1 MKGLAAV
8 LVELKKPLVLEEIEI
23 PPLRYGQVLAEL
35 KCSGICGAQI
45 GEINGVKGPDK
56 FLPHLLGHE
65 GTATVLETGEGVRR
79 VKAGDTIVMHWRKA
93 AGIDAPTPAYQS
105 KLGKIN
111 SGWVTTFN
119 RLAIVS
125 ENRVTPIPADFDPE
139 VAALFGCAVTT
150 AFGVINNNAQLKIGQ
165 SIIVFGA
172 GGVGLNIVQGA
183 AMVGAYPII
192 AVDLFDNRLELAKR
206 LGATHLINS
215 RSSDAESEIR
225 KIIGNDGVDAAV
237 DNTGNVKIIELL
249 YTLSNATGRTILVG
263 VPPKESKASIYTLPL
278 HFDRSLFGSHG
289 GECQPDVDIPRYV
302 RLCEAGKLKLKELIG
317 KHYPLEE
324 INQAISDITDGTIAG
339 RAIINMGTT

>member
-23 PPLRYGQVLAEL
+23 PPLRFGQVLVRVQ
-35 KCSGICGAQI
+35 CSGICGAQI

-79 VKAGDTIVMHWRKA
+79 VKPGDTVVMHWRKA

-119 RLAIVS
+119 QMAIVS
-125 ENRVTPIPADFDPE
+125 ENRLTPIPKDFDPE

-165 SIIVFGA
+165 SIVVFGA

-183 AMVGAYPII
+183 AMVGANPII
-192 AVDLFDNRLELAKR
+192 AVDLYDNRLELAKR
-206 LGATHLINS
+206 LGATHAINS
-215 RSSDAESEIR
+215 KALDAESEIR
-225 KIIGNDGVDAAV
+225 KIVGNEGVDVAV
-237 DNTGNVKIIELL
+237 DNTGNVKVIELL
-249 YTLSNATGRTILVG
+249 YRLTSASGRTILVG
-263 VPPKESKASIYTLPL
+263 VPPKESTASIYTLPL
-278 HFDRSLFGSHG
+278 HFEKSLFGSHG

-302 RLCEAGKLKLKELIG
+302 RLCQAGKLKLKEVVG
-317 KHYPLEE
+317 KRYALTE
-324 INQAISDITDGTIAG
+324 INQAISDMADGSIAG
-339 RAIINMGTT
+339 RAIIDMHTN